1 MQASACAGE
10 LGAASSDMP
19 AQSVSRGPASV
30 QALGGAQNMRRKE
43 LRALAASLGV
53 ATRNNK
59 KSVAALR
66 AACCR
71 ALKGQG
77 GIAAFFQPAGA
88 PGATGRDAGV
98 APVSDSASALDSNP
112 AKPHGRPRAVRR
124 PRPSSRPMWLR
135 KPEWLSAQTAKQKAV
150 GRRRTEAYNRKQRVS
165 NVIREK
171 RPDRKEAAAKRAKKR
186 YRMDFTE
193 RASRK
198 ARVQKSRKEAP
209 RANRKSV
216 IPKSARAE
224 RAGVLGRQG
233 SWKRTAEE
241 SARLCQQDG
250 PGHLPPC
257 YAGLDQEH
265 QRALTSQMC
274 GCLED
279 VQWATCV
286 VCWRAWYDLPAEYE
300 WRAEREL

>member
-1 MQASACAGE
+1 MSYR
-10 LGAASSDMP
+10 D
-19 AQSVSRGPASV
+19 
-30 QALGGAQNMRRKE
+30 
-43 LRALAASLGV
+43 LRARAASLGI
-53 ATRNNK
+53 ATRGSRKN
-59 KSVAALR
+59 SDTLR
-66 AACCR
+66 AACDR

-77 GIAAFFQPAGA
+77 GIAAFFQPARA

-124 PRPSSRPMWLR
+124 PRPMWLR

-165 NVIREK
+165 DVIRNQ

-193 RASRK
+193 RARRK
-198 ARVQKSRKEAP
+198 ARRARSRKEAP

-233 SWKRTAEE
+233 SCRT
-241 SARLCQQDG
+241 
-250 PGHLPPC
+250 
-257 YAGLDQEH
+257 
-265 QRALTSQMC
+265 
-274 GCLED
+274 
-279 VQWATCV
+279 
-286 VCWRAWYDLPAEYE
+286 
-300 WRAEREL
+300 